1 VQHLPRPCSQPLQ
14 LRERL
19 VAEVILARDQ
29 PTAADTVPLLAIRL
43 PPAHLR
49 VPVTVVAVLIALGV
63 AGASS
68 ARIGGS
74 SRRAAVL
81 RIVIGGAAGL
91 AFTYAVGRLFGT
103 AIG

>member
-1 VQHLPRPCSQPLQ
+1 
-14 LRERL
+14 
-19 VAEVILARDQ
+19 
-29 PTAADTVPLLAIRL
+29 
-43 PPAHLR
+43 
-49 VPVTVVAVLIALGV
+49 VVAVLIALGV

>member
-1 VQHLPRPCSQPLQ
+1 
-14 LRERL
+14 
-19 VAEVILARDQ
+19 
-29 PTAADTVPLLAIRL
+29 
-43 PPAHLR
+43 

-63 AGASS
+63 AGASR

-81 RIVIGGAAGL
+81 RIVMGGAAGL
-91 AFTYAVGRLFGT
+91 AFTYAVGRLLGT